1 VENPYQFGD
10 ESTRPE
16 GCAVCEAM
24 LPEAVDHA
32 LSAEEQRVFDAHV
45 AGCSE
50 CARELAEAQRGQAW
64 MSLLKNYA
72 PEPPAMLLE
81 KILAQTSEPA
91 MAAVPAAAK
100 AIPVK
105 AGAPAW
111 AISSIAARIWQGAS
125 AAFRAD
131 GRLSHQPRL
140 AMTAAMAFFSI
151 ALTLNLSGV
160 RLQDLRAAN
169 FTPSALKRSVAD
181 ASASVTRTFENNRSV
196 YQVESRLDELRSPDK
211 PGN

>member
-1 VENPYQFGD
+1 
-10 ESTRPE
+10 
-16 GCAVCEAM
+16 M

-64 MSLLKNYA
+64 MTLLKSYA

-81 KILAQTSEPA
+81 KILAQTTEPT
-91 MAAVPAAAK
+91 MATIPVAAK
-100 AIPVK
+100 PA
-105 AGAPAW
+105 APAW
-111 AISSIAARIWQGAS
+111 AISSIAARVWQGAG

-160 RLQDLRAAN
+160 RLQDLRTAN

-181 ASASVTRTFENNRSV
+181 ASASVTRTVENNRSV

>member
-1 VENPYQFGD
+1 MQ
-10 ESTRPE
+10 RPE

-81 KILAQTSEPA
+81 KILAQTSEPVLA
-91 MAAVPAAAK
+91 
-100 AIPVK
+100 AIPAVVK
-105 AGAPAW
+105 PAVPAW
-111 AISSIAARIWQGAS
+111 AISSIATRMWKAAG

-160 RLQDLRAAN
+160 RLQDMRAAN
-169 FTPSALKRSVAD
+169 FTPSALRRTVAD